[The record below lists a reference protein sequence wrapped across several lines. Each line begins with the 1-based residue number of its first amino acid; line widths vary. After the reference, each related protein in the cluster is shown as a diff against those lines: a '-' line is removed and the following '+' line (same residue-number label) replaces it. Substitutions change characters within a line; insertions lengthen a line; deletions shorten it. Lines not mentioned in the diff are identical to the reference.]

1 MTTRKHASRMRNARL
16 DVSIGW
22 GGGVG
27 TALVYLSSP
36 WKGPWTRDTY
46 PPRKDLGP
54 EIPPPR
60 KDMDQGHLPPG
71 KDLRPEILTPS
82 PVYKQTPAKTLPS
95 RKFIG
100 NFPENLM
107 QTKITFP

>member
-54 EIPPPR
+54 EIPPQKGHGPGTPTPWKGPETRDTYPLPR
-60 KDMDQGHLPPG
+60 
-71 KDLRPEILTPS
+71 
-82 PVYKQTPAKTLPS
+82 VQTNTCE
-95 RKFIG
+95 
-100 NFPENLM
+100 NF
-107 QTKITFP
+107 TFPKIHWKFS